1 MGVMRPREPAGLVRW
16 RDASQG
22 LVGAS
27 RASADLFTEY
37 LISGGPDAIKSLQAT
52 IRRLQLQLE
61 EQKADGRL
69 ERYRKLQKD
78 LEECDKVRAALRDA
92 LVSSQWS
99 DDEVDAYLSKKLFKA
114 SQLYGA
120 SRELLLRENRLLRCQ
135 LEEHHV
141 TSRTSRPVAAAA
153 AGAGGGAPGRLVVAE
168 SRLKQARMMQGPH
181 MESVSRLLTAAELLE
196 AAEQAYRL
204 PSVAHAEVQADD
216 GSRKYIQTLEQ
227 QMATLAGQ
235 KMQLMNQVASL
246 TEQNRVLDMKLEGA
260 LDQVSELRRQK
271 TEMLAHADNL
281 SKDLRDHLL
290 SEAKRADVAETS
302 LAEARLLAAAA
313 REAEAEARRRM
324 DAALAEAGAMQAALQ
339 EKTEQVDTLRGLYL
353 ELRETLEKLA
363 GDVASGQ
370 QDMAR
375 RLLDATNAAAADQRT
390 LLLDVR
396 DAADGG
402 QRAAAHSAVA
412 VEDMSGV
419 QRVLVGEMAQQREV
433 TQGAYERQL
442 AALMALLQQSE
453 ADRVRLA
460 RQAIAA
466 SALNRVEDKRHQKT
480 VALLLHEVPG
490 SVAERLAPELGALAE
505 GTAAVA
511 DGLAKTQD
519 TLAAAGIV
527 VPGLVGPG
535 PGPDLVEDET
545 TRLLGGSR
553 ALRSQ
558 LHNLAAAAPGPPLEG
573 AGAQTLAGQASP
585 YAASLFRQL
594 PPGMQPL
601 QPVGYGPYG
610 LTPPPPPPPGAVPSP
625 SPPAMKTPAQQS
637 QQQQLPPHQQQQ
649 LMHSPPDRFA
659 GGAVGSP
666 GDLAVAWYP
675 PGLVPSDSGGR
686 GGGPPGYPA
695 APSYLSG
702 RRALGMTSPNQW
714 DDVPYIDQFQ
724 YNYQPLQQ
732 VGGGGAEQAAH
743 VDLVLQLAPPPPP
756 PPELLAEAEAARLL
770 AAGEGPAGWHGTG
783 TGTGMGAVGSGAVA
797 GGPGGLPPGI
807 GAHQAWAFEPVSG
820 GAHVEPPPPPPAQ
833 FLSMQPL
840 PPPAQPQPAP
850 AEAQHTQTGPS
861 EHPPPQPHPPMA
873 QAAPSARA
881 SGSGA
886 AAGPPQAD
894 TTHASATAAP
904 IGAGAAVPPLVE
916 PSGASRTPAHPALAG
931 AGAPPPPPPPPPPG
945 PPPPTALSAAL
956 APAPAPVA
964 PAAGAALPPTPSP
977 PPPTPTPPPP
987 PPAPALQVEGPHRGP
1002 PSTASLAAA
1011 PPAASGPAAA
1021 AAAAAAPLTKAGPAT
1036 GVEAAASK
1044 PAAGAASVGEPAGVG
1059 ATPAGAVGTSAPG
1072 GGGSGTGVAA
1082 APVGGAPKPAVGAP
1096 SSEIEPAEEEAV
1108 SGAPPAGAVAGVGG
1122 AVGGAVAGAGSVAG
1136 AGTAAPPASGLLVLP
1151 EVMELSQWKPAA
1163 ALSHFAPP

>member
-120 SRELLLRENRLLRCQ
+120 SR
-135 LEEHHV
+135 
-141 TSRTSRPVAAAA
+141 P
-153 AGAGGGAPGRLVVAE
+153 
-168 SRLKQARMMQGPH
+168 QALGLGVKYDAGPH

-281 SKDLRDHLL
+281 WVTL
-290 SEAKRADVAETS
+290 ACVAGWGW
-302 LAEARLLAAAA
+302 AWWC
-313 REAEAEARRRM
+313 
-324 DAALAEAGAMQAALQ
+324 GQAALQ

-527 VPGLVGPG
+527 VPGLVGPARG
-535 PGPDLVEDET
+535 L
-545 TRLLGGSR
+545 R
-553 ALRSQ
+553 AVRAD
-558 LHNLAAAAPGPPLEG
+558 AAA
-573 AGAQTLAGQASP
+573 T
-585 YAASLFRQL
+585 AA
-594 PPGMQPL
+594 
-601 QPVGYGPYG
+601 
-610 LTPPPPPPPGAVPSP
+610 AC
-625 SPPAMKTPAQQS
+625 
-637 QQQQLPPHQQQQ
+637 
-649 LMHSPPDRFA
+649 
-659 GGAVGSP
+659 P

-732 VGGGGAEQAAH
+732 
-743 VDLVLQLAPPPPP
+743 
-756 PPELLAEAEAARLL
+756 
-770 AAGEGPAGWHGTG
+770 
-783 TGTGMGAVGSGAVA
+783 
-797 GGPGGLPPGI
+797 
-807 GAHQAWAFEPVSG
+807 
-820 GAHVEPPPPPPAQ
+820 
-833 FLSMQPL
+833 
-840 PPPAQPQPAP
+840 
-850 AEAQHTQTGPS
+850 
-861 EHPPPQPHPPMA
+861 
-873 QAAPSARA
+873 AAPSARA

-916 PSGASRTPAHPALAG
+916 PIATVSRMQISGTLTRYGPAGPQVALLAG
-931 AGAPPPPPPPPPPG
+931 APGVARAVVLVGGLTDGLLFAPYVA
-945 PPPPTALSAAL
+945 TLTDALARRGWAAVHASLQSAWTGYGTGSLDRDAADLRLLCAHLRQQHGIRGVVLVGHSTGCQDAVSDVEWLSSYPELEPVAARAAELLAAGRGEEVCCRLGVADNAPISAARFL
-956 APAPAPVA
+956 SLYR
-964 PAAGAALPPTPSP
+964 AGGDDDMFSEGLPQQE
-977 PPPTPTPPPP
+977 
-987 PPAPALQVEGPHRGP
+987 LQRIF
-1002 PSTASLAAA
+1002 
-1011 PPAASGPAAA
+1011 
-1021 AAAAAAPLTKAGPAT
+1021 
-1036 GVEAAASK
+1036 
-1044 PAAGAASVGEPAGVG
+1044 
-1059 ATPAGAVGTSAPG
+1059 
-1072 GGGSGTGVAA
+1072 
-1082 APVGGAPKPAVGAP
+1082 APVGSRPCLLL
-1096 SSEIEPAEEEAV
+1096 V
-1108 SGAPPAGAVAGVGG
+1108 SGADECVPRQDQI
-1122 AVGGAVAGAGSVAG
+1122 
-1136 AGTAAPPASGLLVLP
+1136 APR
-1151 EVMELSQWKPAA
+1151 AA
-1163 ALSHFAPP
+1163 ALQAVIGPRAVLRVVDGAPHNLAGCETQALETVCAFLEAL

>member
-1 MGVMRPREPAGLVRW
+1 MHA
-16 RDASQG
+16 A
-22 LVGAS
+22 
-27 RASADLFTEY
+27 
-37 LISGGPDAIKSLQAT
+37 GPDAIKSLQAT

-92 LVSSQWS
+92 LVTSQWS
-99 DDEVDAYLSKKLFKA
+99 DDEVDAYLTKRLFKA

-120 SRELLLRENRLLRCQ
+120 SRELLLRENRLLRSQ

-141 TSRTSRPVAAAA
+141 TSRTSRPAA
-153 AGAGGGAPGRLVVAE
+153 AGGGGGGTPGKLVVAE

-181 MESVSRLLTAAELLE
+181 MESVSRLLTAAEELE
-196 AAEQAYRL
+196 AAERGYRL

-271 TEMLAHADNL
+271 TDMLAHADNL

-313 REAEAEARRRM
+313 REAEAEARKRM

-375 RLLDATNAAAADQRT
+375 RLLDATNAAADDQRT
-390 LLLDVR
+390 LLLGVK

-402 QRAAAHSAVA
+402 QRAAAHSAHA

-433 TQGAYERQL
+433 TLGAYERQL

-466 SALNRVEDKRHQKT
+466 SALNRVEDKRHQQT

-490 SVAERLAPELGALAE
+490 SVAQRLAPELGALAE

-545 TRLLGGSR
+545 TRLLGGSK

-585 YAASLFRQL
+585 YAAGLFRQL
-594 PPGMQPL
+594 PPGMEPL
-601 QPVGYGPYG
+601 QPVGGPYGQYGPYG
-610 LTPPPPPPPGAVPSP
+610 LPQPPGAMS
-625 SPPAMKTPAQQS
+625 SPPTAMMTTPGQEHLQQYPPPQYYQQQQGQQQHQQQHQQQQS
-637 QQQQLPPHQQQQ
+637 QQQLPPHQHQQQQ
-649 LMHSPPDRFA
+649 LLYSPPDRFA

-732 VGGGGAEQAAH
+732 VGGQPPPLAGGGAEQAAH
-743 VDLVLQLAPPPPP
+743 IDLVLQLAPPPLPPPP

-770 AAGEGPAGWHGTG
+770 AAGEGPAGWYGQDTCMGTS
-783 TGTGMGAVGSGAVA
+783 APA
-797 GGPGGLPPGI
+797 GGPSHLPPGI
-807 GAHQAWAFEPVSG
+807 GQHQAWAFEPVG
-820 GAHVEPPPPPPAQ
+820 GAGPHHDDAAGAHMGPPPPPPPAQ
-833 FLSMQPL
+833 FLTMQPL
-840 PPPAQPQPAP
+840 PPGQPHAPP
-850 AEAQHTQTGPS
+850 AEAA
-861 EHPPPQPHPPMA
+861 A
-873 QAAPSARA
+873 QAAPAARA
-881 SGSGA
+881 SGSGSA
-886 AAGPPQAD
+886 VGPPHPDAA
-894 TTHASATAAP
+894 HASASAAP
-904 IGAGAAVPPLVE
+904 AGGQPHVE
-916 PSGASRTPAHPALAG
+916 PSAGSHTPAHRQASAS
-931 AGAPPPPPPPPPPG
+931 AIAPSPPLPPPG
-945 PPPPTALSAAL
+945 PPPTTALSAA
-956 APAPAPVA
+956 PAPT
-964 PAAGAALPPTPSP
+964 GPTGGLAP
-977 PPPTPTPPPP
+977 PPPQAPPPP
-987 PPAPALQVEGPHRGP
+987 SAPVGPVEGPHRGP
-1002 PSTASLAAA
+1002 PSAASLAAA
-1011 PPAASGPAAA
+1011 PDAASGLAAA
-1021 AAAAAAPLTKAGPAT
+1021 AAAAAAPLTKAGPAP
-1036 GVEAAASK
+1036 GVHAAAGQ
-1044 PAAGAASVGEPAGVG
+1044 PAADAGPAGGAAGGAGAAPG
-1059 ATPAGAVGTSAPG
+1059 AAVG
-1072 GGGSGTGVAA
+1072 SGAA
-1082 APVGGAPKPAVGAP
+1082 VPPAPVAHQPTPGAP
-1096 SSEIEPAEEEAV
+1096 STEIEPVEEEAV
-1108 SGAPPAGAVAGVGG
+1108 VKGAPAGAVAGGG
-1122 AVGGAVAGAGSVAG
+1122 AG
-1136 AGTAAPPASGLLVLP
+1136 AGTGAEGIAGAGAGPPTASGLLVLP
-1151 EVMELSQWKPAA
+1151 EVMELSKWTPAP
-1163 ALSHFAPP
+1163 ALRHLAPPQ